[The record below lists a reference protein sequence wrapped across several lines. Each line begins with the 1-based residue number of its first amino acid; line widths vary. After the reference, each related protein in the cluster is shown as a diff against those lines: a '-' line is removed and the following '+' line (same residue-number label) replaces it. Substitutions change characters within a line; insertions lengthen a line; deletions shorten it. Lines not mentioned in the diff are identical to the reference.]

1 MAHPSIDSAD
11 LKKLTWFEGKWQD
24 GNIPILDP
32 ISPASWLSLFVFD
45 GARAF
50 DGVAPDL
57 DRHCARVCRS
67 AEILGMKP
75 DRSAKE
81 IETLAWDGIAQF
93 SGDIALYVRPMF
105 FAGSGFIQP
114 NPDDTKFAL
123 VLEEMPLPGADG
135 FSACVSSFRRPS
147 PEMAPTE
154 AKASCLYPNVA
165 RALGEANRRGF
176 DNAIMMDP
184 IGNVAEFASANLF
197 IVKDG
202 TAHTPMP
209 NGTFLNGVTRQRV
222 MQLLR
227 EAGVEVVERRL
238 RLDEVLDAD
247 EVFSTGNYGKVQ
259 PTVRL
264 EDRNLQPGPV
274 FRKARE
280 RYFDWARSLPSNLK
294 A

>member
-1 MAHPSIDSAD
+1 MAQPSSNDPN
-11 LKKLTWFEGKWQD
+11 LKKLTWFDGKWQD
-24 GNIPILDP
+24 GNVPILDP

-45 GARAF
+45 GARSF

-67 AEILGMKP
+67 AAILGMKP
-75 DRSAKE
+75 DRSPE
-81 IETLAWDGIAQF
+81 DIEKLAWEGIAKF
-93 SGDIALYVRPMF
+93 SGDVALYVRPMF

-123 VLEEMPLPGADG
+123 VIEEMPLPDADG

-165 RALGEANRRGF
+165 RALAEANQRGF
-176 DNAIMMDP
+176 DNAIMLDP

-202 TAHTPMP
+202 SAHTPMP

-222 MQLLR
+222 IALLR
-227 EAGVEVVERRL
+227 EAGVDVFERRL
-238 RLDEVLDAD
+238 TIDEVLDAD
-247 EVFSTGNYGKVQ
+247 EVFCTGNYGKVQ
-259 PTVRL
+259 PTIRID
-264 EDRNLQPGPV
+264 DRNLQPGPV
-274 FRKARE
+274 FRQARE
-280 RYFDWARSLPSNLK
+280 RYFDWAHAQPSPLK
-294 A
+294 G